1 MREERFD
8 LVVVGTGTG
17 LDVANSLVSEGW
29 NVAIVEK
36 DSPGGTCL
44 VRGCIPSKML
54 IHSADVAETIRTAAT
69 FGLQPSG
76 FKVDYAALMKR
87 VRDHVDGESRE
98 IRDALRAS
106 RNPRFFEGTGRFVGV
121 KRLQVG
127 DVVLSADKF
136 LLASG
141 ARPKI
146 PEIPGLRE
154 RGFLTSTD
162 ALSRATQPK
171 SLAIMGGGFI
181 AAELG
186 HFFGAL
192 GTNVTVIVK
201 HDAMLNHEEPEI
213 SAAFTEAFAKR
224 HRVILHAMSERVDAE
239 GRIHLSNGDVVE
251 ADEIL
256 VAIGVTP
263 NSDTLDLDKTGVQ
276 TDAGGRIVVD
286 AKLETTQPGIF
297 ALGDAVGR
305 YNLKHAANFEGQYAY
320 QNLRSPDDKFD
331 VPDVPMP
338 SAVFSSPQVASVG
351 AKERQLREKG
361 VPFRVGRWKYFDT
374 GMGKAIDDRDGFV
387 KLLVH
392 AENDAILGCH
402 IVGTDASTLI
412 HEVVLA
418 INMGATARDL
428 AETVHVHPALSEVLQ
443 RAASNLQPNAKGNEP
458 TQSRE

>member
-1 MREERFD
+1 MSEERFD

-36 DSPGGTCL
+36 DPPGGTCL

-69 FGLQPSG
+69 FGILPKG
-76 FKVDYAALMKR
+76 FDVDFAGLMKR
-87 VRDHVDGESRE
+87 VRDHVDGESNE

-106 RNPRFFEGTGRFVGV
+106 VNPRFFAGTGRFVGV
-121 KRLQVG
+121 KRFQVG
-127 DVVLSADKF
+127 DVVLVSDKF

-146 PEIPGLRE
+146 PDIPGLRE

-162 ALSRATQPK
+162 ALSRPSQPK
-171 SLAIMGGGFI
+171 SLAILGGGFI

-192 GTNVTVIVK
+192 GTKVTVIHK
-201 HDAMLNHEEPEI
+201 HAALLPREDAEI
-213 SAAFTEAFAKR
+213 AVRFTEAFAKR
-224 HRVILHAMSERVDAE
+224 HRVILNAVTERVDAE
-239 GRIHLSNGDVVE
+239 GRLHLSNGEVVVT
-251 ADEIL
+251 DEIL
-256 VAIGVTP
+256 VAIGITP
-263 NSDTLDLDKTGVQ
+263 NSDTLDLGKTGVQ
-276 TDAGGRIVVD
+276 VDERGRIVVD

-351 AKERQLREKG
+351 ATEEQLREKG
-361 VPFRVGRWKYFDT
+361 VSYHVGRWEYYRT
-374 GMGKAIDDRDGFV
+374 GMGKAMDDRDGLV

-392 AENDAILGCH
+392 AESDSILGCH

-412 HEVVLA
+412 HEAVLA
-418 INMGATARDL
+418 ITMGVKARDL
-428 AETVHVHPALSEVLQ
+428 AETVHIHPALSEVLQ
-443 RAASNLQPNAKGNEP
+443 RAAANLQAHAGDDDR
-458 TQSRE
+458 TRSRE